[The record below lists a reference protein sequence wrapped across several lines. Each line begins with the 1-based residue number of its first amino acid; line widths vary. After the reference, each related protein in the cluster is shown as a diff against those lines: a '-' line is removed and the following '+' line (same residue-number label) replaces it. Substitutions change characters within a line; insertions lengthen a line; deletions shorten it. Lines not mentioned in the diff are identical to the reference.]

1 MQNLLMKIAKSK
13 KHTEALKRV
22 SSVSS
27 IFCSLVFIGEIA
39 YFLLD
44 RKPFVALAVA
54 VSAGVGFVLVTLLRA
69 WINAPRPYEL
79 RDYYTE
85 APKAKEGKSF
95 PSRHAYSAFVIA
107 TLAWIWHPAVAFG
120 TALLAIAVCL
130 SRVFSGIHFWRDV
143 VCGAL
148 IGVVAGVAGMIIL
161 NF

>member
-1 MQNLLMKIAKSK
+1 MQNLLMRIAKSK
-13 KHTEALKRV
+13 RHTAALKCV

-27 IFCSLVFIGEIA
+27 ILCSLIFIGEIV
-39 YFLLD
+39 YFLLE
-44 RKPFVALAVA
+44 RKPFVALTVA

-85 APKAKEGKSF
+85 APKAREGKSF

-107 TLAWIWHPAVAFG
+107 TLAWIWHPAVMCG
-120 TALLAIAVCL
+120 TAVLAALVCL
-130 SRVFSGIHFWRDV
+130 SRVLVGIHFWRDV

-148 IGVVAGVAGMIIL
+148 IGIVSGVVGML
-161 NF
+161 LLTF